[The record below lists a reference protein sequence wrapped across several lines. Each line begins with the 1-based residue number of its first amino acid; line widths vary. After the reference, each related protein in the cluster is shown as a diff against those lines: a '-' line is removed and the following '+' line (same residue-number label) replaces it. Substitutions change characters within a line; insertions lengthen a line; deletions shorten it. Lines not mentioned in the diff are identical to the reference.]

1 MGKPRFFNGFHI
13 FGKIAAK
20 SKKVAM
26 EHAGTLKMEAPS
38 APNGPPSRQ
47 NDSRELQ
54 DEAQERQDGPSE
66 CPNGCPD
73 EPWQLDLP
81 LKVLSKANLS
91 APGSLRD

>member
-1 MGKPRFFNGFHI
+1 MAFI
-13 FGKIAAK
+13 FSAK
-20 SKKVAM
+20 SMPNPKNEAM
-26 EHAGTLKMEAPS
+26 GRARTLKMEARG
-38 APNGPPSRQ
+38 AQNGPPSRQ

-81 LKVLSKANLS
+81 LKVLSKAILS
-91 APGSLRD
+91 APRSLRD